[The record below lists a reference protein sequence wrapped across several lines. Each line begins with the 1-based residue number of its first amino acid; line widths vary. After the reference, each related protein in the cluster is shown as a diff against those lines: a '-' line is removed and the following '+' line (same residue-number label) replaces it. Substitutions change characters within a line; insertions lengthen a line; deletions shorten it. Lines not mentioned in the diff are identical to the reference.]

1 MGDHTVLDS
10 ETVLSVDQN
19 DRQQEEEDVQATE
32 SPDHVNHHPITTV
45 TIQNEILNGNITY
58 SNDPEGKDLPKG

>member
-10 ETVLSVDQN
+10 ETELSVDQN
-19 DRQQEEEDVQATE
+19 DRQQEEEDVQPTE
-32 SPDHVNHHPITTV
+32 SPDHVNHHPVTAV
-45 TIQNEILNGNITY
+45 TIQNEILNGNIAY